1 MSQRYYLAEP
11 LNPGL
16 VLIDGPEAHHLST
29 VCRLRVGD
37 ALVLFN
43 GDGTEYPGR
52 VVQVNRKSVEVEL
65 AAGERPDREL
75 PFRLEVAAPLPKGD
89 RTQFLVEKLT
99 ELGVTVFTPLA
110 CERSVIHPREG
121 KREKLERYV
130 IEASKQCGR
139 NTLMEVAELT
149 DWASWCLPRDVGE
162 ARLLAHPGGTAE
174 MRKLAAPTR
183 IAVGPEG
190 GFTDAEAELALTHGW
205 QHVGLG
211 PRILRIETAAVA
223 LVALA
228 TGG

>member
-11 LNPGL
+11 LCPGL
-16 VLIDGPEAHHLST
+16 VVIDGPEAHHLST
-29 VCRLRVGD
+29 VCRLRAGD
-37 ALVLFN
+37 TIRLFN

-52 VVQVNRKSVEVEL
+52 VVQVNRKSVEIEL
-65 AAGERPDREL
+65 AAAEKSQREL

-110 CERSVIHPREG
+110 CARSVIHPREG

-139 NTLMEVAELT
+139 NTLMEVAELA
-149 DWASWCLPRDVGE
+149 DWASWCQPRGDGE
-162 ARLLAHPGGTAE
+162 LRLLAHPGGTAE
-174 MRKLAAPTR
+174 VRRLAGPTR

-190 GFTDAEAELALTHGW
+190 GFTDAEVEFAREHGW

-211 PRILRIETAAVA
+211 PRILRIETAAIVLA
-223 LVALA
+223 ALA
-228 TGG
+228 THV